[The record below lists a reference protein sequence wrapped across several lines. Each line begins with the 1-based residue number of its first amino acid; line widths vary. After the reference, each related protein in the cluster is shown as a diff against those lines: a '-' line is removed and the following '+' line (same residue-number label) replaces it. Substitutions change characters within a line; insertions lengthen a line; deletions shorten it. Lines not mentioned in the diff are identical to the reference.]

1 MKRTRSGGT
10 VGSRMAEGVAVALD
24 SLRSNK
30 VRAALTIL
38 GVAVGVAVVITMAS
52 AIAGINGSVMAILA
66 SAGPKT
72 FFVERYFSGG
82 LDISDGSDELSPG
95 GGCRGSPWTRPS

>member
-1 MKRTRSGGT
+1 M
-10 VGSRMAEGVAVALD
+10 ALD

-38 GVAVGVAVVITMAS
+38 GVAVGVTVVITMAS

-72 FFVERYFSGG
+72 FFVERYFSAAWTSPTGRT
-82 LDISDGSDELSPG
+82 SSPPG
-95 GGCRGSPWTRPS
+95 GGCRGSPWRRPS